1 MKALLWLLILSLA
14 PFSLGQDDPA
24 ERLFFNAQTFMTAG
38 KYEEA
43 LTDLENVVKIHPR
56 SPYASQALLEIG
68 RYYLEVAGDDER
80 AQSDFS
86 RILKDYPGSP
96 EAPAAYYYQAVIVD
110 KNGKAPQA
118 LESAVAD
125 LIRMENLFPN
135 NNWRNGALYLFG
147 KLSMRL
153 GQYDQSLTYFQRL
166 EFNYPQSNFLPS
178 ALLLGAKVAYYNG
191 HSDQAIRTL
200 ARLQAKFPNSLEART
215 AASLLRALDRIQS
228 GTVTYTLDRGFFAS
242 RPKSFKDP
250 SSIGLG
256 WNGVIAIKDG
266 RGVVEADLNGGN
278 LKRAQVRDVEGFCR
292 DRNGTLVWVF
302 ENRLGGA
309 GGEIRFSNL
318 PGAGGTVREIRAAAI
333 DGYNRLYVLDGNS
346 RDVRSFSADGKPL
359 KNFAIA
365 KPKLVRAF
373 EETVWVL
380 NSNSDSFSQINAA
393 QQVEAFRLSGVT
405 DIVDFCFDALG
416 HVFVLHD
423 RGNQISLFDRDAKLR
438 YRQNLRASNWPFK
451 NAEAIGMDA
460 AGSLY
465 LADKKTGAVYRFK

>member
-14 PFSLGQDDPA
+14 PLSLGQDDPA

-38 KYEEA
+38 KYQEA

-56 SPYASQALLEIG
+56 SPYASQALLDIG
-68 RYYLEVAGDDER
+68 RYHLEIAGDDGK
-80 AQSDFS
+80 AQVYFS
-86 RILKDYPGSP
+86 RILKEYPGSP
-96 EAPAAYYYQAVIVD
+96 EAPAAYYFQAVIVD
-110 KNGKAPQA
+110 KNGNAPSE

-191 HSDQAIRTL
+191 HADQAVRTL
-200 ARLQAKFPNSLEART
+200 ARLQAKFPNSLEANV
-215 AASLLRALDRIQS
+215 AANLLRALDRIGS
-228 GTVTYTLDRGFFAS
+228 GSIAYTLDRSFFAS
-242 RPKSFKDP
+242 RPKSFQNP
-250 SSIGLG
+250 NIIGLG
-256 WNGVIAIKDG
+256 WNGTVAIKDG
-266 RGVVEADLNGGN
+266 RGVVEANLDGTN
-278 LKRAQVRDVEGFCR
+278 LKRTQVKDIEGFCR
-292 DRNGTLVWVF
+292 DRDGRIVWVF
-302 ENRLGGA
+302 ENRLGGS
-309 GGEIRFSNL
+309 GGEIRFSSL
-318 PGAGGTVREIRAAAI
+318 PGASGPIREMRGAAI
-333 DGYNRLYVLDGNS
+333 DGYGRLYVLDNNS
-346 RDVRSFSADGKPL
+346 RDVRSFTSDGKAL
-359 KNFAIA
+359 KNFAIS
-365 KPKLVRAF
+365 KPKLIRAF
-373 EETVWVL
+373 EESVWVL
-380 NSNSDSFSQINAA
+380 NSDSNAFTQIDAA
-393 QQVEAFRLSGVT
+393 QQTDAFRLSGVT

-423 RGNQISLFDRDAKLR
+423 RGNQISLFDRGLKLR
-438 YRQNLRASNWPFK
+438 FRQNLKASNWPFK

-465 LADKKTGAVYRFK
+465 LADKKTGAVYRFH